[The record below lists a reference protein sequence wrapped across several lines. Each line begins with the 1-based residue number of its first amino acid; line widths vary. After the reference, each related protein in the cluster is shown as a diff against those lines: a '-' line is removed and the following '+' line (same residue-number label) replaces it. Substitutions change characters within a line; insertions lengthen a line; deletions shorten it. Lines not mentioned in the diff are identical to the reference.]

1 MIIGG
6 NEANTVIIIIEAT
19 NIIGII
25 IGRIATDVP
34 IIMAIITTTIRDS
47 ITVVEMIVSATGVNY
62 TAYMEMGHG
71 DVVFRTP
78 APGLSLQHRARSK
91 KTSCHLPTNKGRGRW
106 AKETSYCN
114 CSSSSQRNLRIKPI
128 EPTHR
133 NTGSD
138 PSCSDNFTPC
148 CPNRPTHNTLSR

>member
-6 NEANTVIIIIEAT
+6 NEANPVIIITEVT
-19 NIIGII
+19 NTIGII
-25 IGRIATDVP
+25 IGRIATDAL
-34 IIMAIITTTIRDS
+34 IIMADIIITIN
-47 ITVVEMIVSATGVNY
+47 ITVVEMMVSATGVNY
-62 TAYMEMGHG
+62 TVCMEMGHG

-78 APGLSLQHRARSK
+78 APGLSLQHRARSQ

-148 CPNRPTHNTLSR
+148 CPN